1 MDFDWTTF
9 VFEIIN
15 FLVLLAILERFVFRP
30 LRRGITAR
38 RAAQAQRE
46 QATAQALEEATQ
58 QRAAYEQRFREID
71 RLRQEAMREAA
82 EQAAAERARVL
93 AQARED
99 AAAERARA
107 QSTLAAERQAALTR
121 MRELVVARSTDIAG
135 HLLAQ
140 IAPGAVEHALW
151 AQMHQAIEGRAGDI
165 AAAWQA
171 RNDDGRGA
179 PAQVEVTCAHAPGE
193 DEVAR
198 LGQALAAVV
207 GAAPRLRVREDAA
220 LVAGLVLCVGHLV
233 LDMSVAGQL
242 DAIRDRARAL
252 LQELPEEAEA
262 RA

>member
-1 MDFDWTTF
+1 MGFDWTTF

-121 MRELVVARSTDIAG
+121 MRELAVARSTDIAG

-151 AQMHQAIEGRAGDI
+151 AQMHQTIEHRAGDI

-171 RNDDGRGA
+171 GSGRGA

-193 DEVAR
+193 DEIAR
-198 LGQALAAVV
+198 LGQALAAVF
-207 GAAPRLRVREDAA
+207 GTAPRLRVREDAA